1 MQIGHQESVN
11 HTMTY
16 NDFNRRCEELLARY
30 SDRNNENIRRHIEGL
45 CAVLRREG
53 NAVEAI
59 YGGSVSRGTDVNGIS
74 DVDILLVVNQSSL
87 INQPPSRVINYVR
100 ETLERHLPFN
110 SIRAGNLAV
119 TVRYADDIEIQ
130 ILPAI
135 RTNTNGFRIA
145 QPGSTQ
151 WSNIVLPDRF
161 AARLVEINRRNNG
174 RVVLTIKLA
183 KAIADCFITK
193 TNRKISG
200 YHMEALA
207 IKAFE
212 NYQGPQD
219 SKNMLVHLFGNSMTD
234 VLTPIRDSTGQSIA
248 VDEYLGEGG
257 SRLRKGAETHFGQM
271 RGMINSCRNASDFD
285 SLFCL

>member
-1 MQIGHQESVN
+1 MS
-11 HTMTY
+11 Y

-30 SDRNNENIRRHIEGL
+30 SDRNNVNIRRHIEGL

-53 NAVEAI
+53 NVVQAI

-87 INQPPSRVINYVR
+87 INQPPSRVIDYVK
-100 ETLERHLPFN
+100 ETLKRHLSGNP
-110 SIRAGNLAV
+110 IRAGSLAV

-130 ILPAI
+130 ILPAV
-135 RTNTNGFRIA
+135 RTSTNGFRIA

-161 AARLVEINRRNNG
+161 AEKLMEVNQRNG
-174 RVVLTIKLA
+174 SRVLPTIKLA
-183 KAIADCFITK
+183 KAIADCFVTRPS
-193 TNRKISG
+193 RKISG

-207 IKAFE
+207 LKAFE
-212 NYQGPQD
+212 NYQGPRD
-219 SKNMLVHLFGNSMTD
+219 PKSMLVHLFGNSITAVM
-234 VLTPIRDSTGQSIA
+234 TPIKDATGQSTT
-248 VDEYLGEGG
+248 VDENLGEAG
-257 SRLRKGAETHFGQM
+257 SSLRQRASTYFGQM
-271 RGMINSCRNASDFD
+271 RGKVNSCRNASDFD